1 MVAYRRPVARTNDDD
16 DQMMIRYTTK
26 HYSNHHHYIIIQNL
40 TADPWQGSGG
50 PVTKAVESGEPRSVR
65 SLRIIIII
73 IVIIIIIKNH
83 MMARCW

>member
-1 MVAYRRPVARTNDDD
+1 MVAYRRPEARTNDDD
-16 DQMMIRYTTK
+16 DQMMIRHTTN

-73 IVIIIIIKNH
+73 KNH
-83 MMARCW
+83 MMARC